1 MSLTTLK
8 SNIGGTFDSDHIYY
22 NITILNSDNGN
33 TRPPEV
39 IFNEIRNSPYLS
51 NPQDYYMS
59 VVRFSLETPT
69 LPVFIPQAQLGQTDP
84 DKLIY
89 SVTLSY
95 QDAGSSV
102 NYVQQTF
109 LTWVPQN
116 AYEPIPK
123 PPIEFQDLTSNYYYC
138 YSYQWFI
145 DIVNR
150 AFVTC
155 FNALNAQVI
164 AAGRTLPS
172 ANPPIMEWDIPAFR
186 GILNCDA
193 SGYDLNTDIPLSP
206 VKPIK
211 VFFNV
216 PLYNLFSSFEAIH
229 NGYDNITF
237 GRAYQIRVRNVNGLN
252 FLLLPAGWTALQI
265 YQEYATTPLWNPVQS
280 LVFTTSLLPVVPE
293 LTSVPK
299 VFGTDSKFF
308 NVGNNSNITSVLT
321 DFEVGLTTGA
331 EYKPNVQYTPS
342 AEYRLVDLF
351 GNNPLSALEI
361 RVYWKDSW
369 GNLVPFTLN
378 SGCTATVKLM
388 FRKKNFGGKFYD

>member
-8 SNIGGTFDSDHIYY
+8 SNVGGTFDSDHIYY
-22 NITILNSDNGN
+22 NITILNSDNG
-33 TRPPEV
+33 TTAPPEV
-39 IFNEIRNSPYLS
+39 VFNEIRNSPYLN

-84 DKLIY
+84 NKLIY
-89 SVTLSY
+89 SVTLSWE
-95 QDAGSSV
+95 DAATST

-109 LTWVPQN
+109 LTWTSQN
-116 AYEPIPK
+116 SNEPLPK
-123 PPIEFQDLTSNYYYC
+123 PPIEFQDLTSFYYYC

-150 AFVTC
+150 AFATC
-155 FNALNAQVI
+155 YSALNAQVV
-164 AAGRTLPS
+164 AAGKALPS
-172 ANPPIMEWDIPAFR
+172 ANAPIMEWDIPAYR
-186 GILNCDA
+186 GILDCDA
-193 SGYDLNTDIPLSP
+193 SGYDLNMDVPLSTM
-206 VKPIK
+206 KPIK
-211 VFFNV
+211 IFFNA
-216 PLYNLFSSFEAIH
+216 PMFNLFSSFESY
-229 NGYDNITF
+229 NYGFSNITF
-237 GRAYQIRVRNVNGLN
+237 GRNFQVRVRSVNGLN
-252 FLLLPAGWTALQI
+252 YLLMPAGWTALQI

-293 LTSVPK
+293 LTAVPK
-299 VFGTDSKFF
+299 VFGSDSRFF

-321 DFEVGLTTGA
+321 DFEVGLTTGS
-331 EYKPNVQYTPS
+331 EYKPNVQYTPT

-361 RVYWKDSW
+361 RVFWKDSW

-378 SGCTATVKLM
+378 SGCAASIKLM
-388 FRKKNFGGKFYD
+388 FRRKDFEGARY